1 AESGAAAIT
10 QNALRWDY
18 GKTSVVAHTRRRNPD
33 KSSANRFRSDQ
44 ARKRAAEQFE
54 RVEERAFEIARK
66 IFAADSRCSKIE
78 RTLKEDPKK
87 NLNLG
92 DATFSFAPFLLTGG
106 CTSGCTKT
114 QQKLSNRKGKG
125 NMKLDSLKTL
135 YVNELRDLYN
145 AENQLVKA
153 LPKMAKGASS
163 DDLKEAFEKHLEQTK
178 GHVQRL
184 EQVFQEL
191 GGKAKGKTC
200 QAMKGLIEEGSEV
213 LKADGED
220 SVIDAAIIVA
230 AQKVEHYEI
239 AGYGSVRTFAQ
250 LLGQDKSAELL
261 QQTLDEESE
270 ANELLNKL
278 AEDIVNPEAL
288 MEPELASASSDR

>member
-1 AESGAAAIT
+1 MGKRLLWRALDAAIP
-10 QNALRWDY
+10 
-18 GKTSVVAHTRRRNPD
+18 TRVRRTGL
-33 KSSANRFRSDQ
+33 DQ
-44 ARKRAAEQFE
+44 TRLESRAAEQFE

-66 IFAADSRCSKIE
+66 IFAADSRCSEIE
-78 RTLKEDPKK
+78 RTLREDPKK

-153 LPKMAKGASS
+153 LPKMAKAASS
-163 DDLKEAFEKHLEQTK
+163 EELKDAFDKHLEQTK
-178 GHVQRL
+178 GHVERL
-184 EQVFQEL
+184 EEVFEDL
-191 GGKAKGKTC
+191 GEKSKGKTC
-200 QAMKGLIEEGSEV
+200 DAMKGLIEEGSEL
-213 LKADGED
+213 LKASGED
-220 SVIDAAIIVA
+220 SVIDAGIIVA

-250 LLGQDKSAELL
+250 ILGKDKQAELL
-261 QQTLDEESE
+261 QETLEEESE

-278 AEDIVNPEAL
+278 AGAIVNTKAL
-288 MEPELASASSDR
+288 TETELATAGSSRG